1 MKQDHSTPV
10 RLRGHPGQLSTVLRL
25 PEGASVYKATSRLGS
40 CRVNLQGVDV
50 SWASI
55 REIDSASPGLS
66 LLRIKLPVSTPPGA
80 YKGTVQV
87 GDNEVPIVVDVEP
100 RPRLR
105 LFPRSFK
112 ASVTPGSVLNANFT
126 VVNTGNS
133 TVDVEKEYRFC
144 VFERGG
150 IERAFY
156 VALATDQTTSDRRIE
171 RLVNELSLSHGGRVR
186 LEIESGDGGL
196 APGEVRDLR
205 VALRL
210 ADRLRAGQT
219 YFGTW
224 KIENTGVSIGLL
236 VTGKIQEVAK

>member
-1 MKQDHSTPV
+1 MKQDHPTPV
-10 RLRGHPGQLSTVLRL
+10 QLRGHPGQLSTVLRL
-25 PEGASVYKATSRLGS
+25 PQKASAYSASSRLGS
-40 CRVNLQGVDV
+40 CSVNLQGVDV
-50 SWASI
+50 RWARI
-55 REIDSASPGLS
+55 REIGSASPGLS

-87 GDNEVPIVVDVEP
+87 GDDQVPIVVDVEP

-112 ASVTPGSVLNANFT
+112 ASVTPGAALNATFT
-126 VVNTGNS
+126 VLNTGNS
-133 TVDVEKEYRFC
+133 TVEVEKEYRFC

-150 IERAFY
+150 IDRAFY
-156 VALATDQTTSDRRIE
+156 VALATEQATSDRRID

-196 APGEVRDLR
+196 APGEARDLR

-210 ADRLRAGQT
+210 SDRLRPGQT
-219 YFGTW
+219 YSGTW
-224 KIENTGVSIGLL
+224 KIENTGVSIRLQ